1 MSNIVTAVFQ
11 DGEQYC
17 RSRVWQ
23 YDHGQILRIQGLA
36 LPPAVEIHFSLT
48 DAGGESI
55 TRVGITKDN
64 VTDVIIPD
72 SLLENDNV
80 AENYNIYAYIYL
92 TDPGS
97 GETEYKI
104 TISVKTRPRPESTGP
119 TTWEEVLKAVN
130 QIANEKADSLSYKDN
145 ILKLMSGEKE
155 LSRVTIVAGSGSGSD
170 AREIELRKSPTAL
183 QWRYVGENEW
193 NDLISLA
200 EITGPQGE
208 QGIPGPQGPTGPQ
221 GEQGVQ
227 GPKGDTGPQGEKG
240 ETGTQGPTGEQGPA
254 GEKGDP
260 GEPGKGIPVGGT
272 SGQVLVKKSEAD
284 YDAQWTTMS
293 NNGGVDVDAELKEY
307 MTTVK
312 PAIKQAI
319 INKGGTVTED
329 DSFGTYANRI
339 AEIPNGIYAAET
351 IPVQTTLIAQGLQDT
366 VGIKLMWT
374 DVDAAGYLI
383 VRRENAQPESAAD
396 GTVVYNGTYAENGYI
411 DTNVAK
417 GHKYYYR
424 IFCRNTKNQYQSTET
439 GAIAFV
445 DYIDRSGQISVAE
458 LKIGDVVKFGQYG
471 TTVYTWKVVD
481 TLDKKKGYIAVAA
494 DQNLGNLQFDAPE
507 NDASTPNPVTN
518 RKNQGN
524 NRWLFS
530 NARQFLNS
538 DGAKNEWFKKQHD
551 YDVRPSYYNSDA
563 FLKDFTDYEKNI
575 IVSKTNTC
583 IRDTND
589 GGGTE
594 TCIDKIWLPSSYAM
608 GLEITKEE
616 DHVYEAFSDN
626 TSRAYQSN
634 YWLRTINNVTST
646 PNTGSGVRYVSS
658 SGTLNSVNANNGCAL
673 RPFCLLSASAFLLWS
688 DSDNAYY
695 FADDTIRNPKE

>member
-11 DGEQYC
+11 DDEQYC
-17 RSRVWQ
+17 RVRNVWQ
-23 YDHGQILRIQGLA
+23 YDHGQILRIQGLT
-36 LPPAVEIHFSLT
+36 LPAAVEIHFSLSDT
-48 DAGGESI
+48 GGEAI
-55 TRVGITKDN
+55 TRVGVTKDS

-72 SLLENDNV
+72 SMLENDG
-80 AENYNIYAYIYL
+80 ATENYNIYAYIYL
-92 TDPGS
+92 TEPGS

-104 TISVKTRPRPESTGP
+104 TISVKTRPRPENTGS

-130 QIANEKADSLSYKDN
+130 QIASGKADSLSYKDN

-155 LSRVTIVAGSGSGSD
+155 LSRVTITGGSGTGSD
-170 AREIELRKSPTAL
+170 AREVELRKSDTAL
-183 QWRYVGENEW
+183 QWRYTGDSEW

-200 EITGPQGE
+200 EI
-208 QGIPGPQGPTGPQ
+208 TGPQ

-240 ETGTQGPTGEQGPA
+240 ETGTQGEQGPA
-254 GEKGDP
+254 GP
-260 GEPGKGIPVGGT
+260 AGEPGKGVPGGGT
-272 SGQVLVKKSEAD
+272 SGQVLVKKSDAD

-507 NDASTPNPVTN
+507 NDTSTPNPVTN

-551 YDVRPSYYNSDA
+551 YDVRPPYYNSDA

-626 TSRAYQSN
+626 ASRAYQSN

-646 PNTGSGVRYVSS
+646 PNTGSGVRFVIS
-658 SGTLNSVNANNGCAL
+658 SGSLASYNANGGYAL
-673 RPFCLLSASAFLLWS
+673 RPFCLLSTSAFLLWS